1 MNLALLDP
9 FSHNELPEVIE
20 AKLEVPSTVSV
31 CAFNRRGSM
40 LAGGCDNG
48 HVIVWDFETHGVAR
62 TLELHEAPVTS
73 VSWTK
78 SSRRLLSSG
87 ADGRLAVWDVLGA
100 CVVQLL
106 ACENLEFTGAST
118 HPLRR
123 DVCLAC
129 SSSTA
134 VASREVSL
142 VFWEAAGPRS
152 LALLSPDAPVGEP
165 AGGGA
170 EGAAGGSG
178 GSRRQ
183 PPPLVACFD
192 KPGERVLIGSGKG
205 LVTLLDLSGARL
217 AEMQVAGGPVLRS
230 LALSRDG
237 MSFVVVCADRVI
249 RAFALERLF
258 GGGAAAGREHQDV
271 VSRVPWALA
280 AFTSDSEHVIGAAAA
295 TEQKLY
301 IWDGDR
307 QLAKM
312 LDGPKDPIVYFA
324 YHPTR
329 PILAC
334 CAKSGDIFV
343 WTKQY
348 CENWSAFA
356 PDFKE
361 LEENEE
367 YEEREDEFD
376 QQPAQV
382 EAKAEDE
389 AEHIDIV
396 TLEPSELAHFPDAD
410 DPDIELECL
419 PIRPLADDDESTE
432 GGAGIAEADAE
443 RKAPLGRKRKV

>member
-1 MNLALLDP
+1 
-9 FSHNELPEVIE
+9 
-20 AKLEVPSTVSV
+20 
-31 CAFNRRGSM
+31 
-40 LAGGCDNG
+40 
-48 HVIVWDFETHGVAR
+48 
-62 TLELHEAPVTS
+62 
-73 VSWTK
+73 
-78 SSRRLLSSG
+78 
-87 ADGRLAVWDVLGA
+87 
-100 CVVQLL
+100 
-106 ACENLEFTGAST
+106 
-118 HPLRR
+118 
-123 DVCLAC
+123 
-129 SSSTA
+129 
-134 VASREVSL
+134 
-142 VFWEAAGPRS
+142 
-152 LALLSPDAPVGEP
+152 
-165 AGGGA
+165 
-170 EGAAGGSG
+170 
-178 GSRRQ
+178 
-183 PPPLVACFD
+183 VACFD

-258 GGGAAAGREHQDV
+258 EGGAAAGREHQDV

-295 TEQKLY
+295 AEQKLY

-419 PIRPLADDDESTE
+419 PIRPLADDDESAE
-432 GGAGIAEADAE
+432 GGAGIGEADAE

>member
-106 ACENLEFTGAST
+106 ARENLEFTGAST
-118 HPLRR
+118 PPLRR

-129 SSSTA
+129 SSSTV

-152 LALLSPDAPVGEP
+152 LALLSPDAPADEP
-165 AGGGA
+165 AGGGG

-217 AEMQVAGGPVLRS
+217 AEMQ
-230 LALSRDG
+230 
-237 MSFVVVCADRVI
+237 
-249 RAFALERLF
+249 
-258 GGGAAAGREHQDV
+258 AAGRGGRRGARGGTVRDM
-271 VSRVPWALA
+271 SYDMSCRWRV
-280 AFTSDSEHVIGAAAA
+280 G
-295 TEQKLY
+295 
-301 IWDGDR
+301 R
-307 QLAKM
+307 
-312 LDGPKDPIVYFA
+312 
-324 YHPTR
+324 
-329 PILAC
+329 C
-334 CAKSGDIFV
+334 CAPSR
-343 WTKQY
+343 
-348 CENWSAFA
+348 CRAMACLSSSCA
-356 PDFKE
+356 PT
-361 LEENEE
+361 
-367 YEEREDEFD
+367 
-376 QQPAQV
+376 A
-382 EAKAEDE
+382 
-389 AEHIDIV
+389 
-396 TLEPSELAHFPDAD
+396 
-410 DPDIELECL
+410 
-419 PIRPLADDDESTE
+419 
-432 GGAGIAEADAE
+432 
-443 RKAPLGRKRKV
+443 